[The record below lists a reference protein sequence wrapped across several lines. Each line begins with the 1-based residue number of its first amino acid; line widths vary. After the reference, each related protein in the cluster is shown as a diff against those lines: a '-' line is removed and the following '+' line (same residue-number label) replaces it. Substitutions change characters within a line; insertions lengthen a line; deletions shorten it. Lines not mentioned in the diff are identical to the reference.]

1 MNLIPFRK
9 ETNQQFYER
18 LVYEVDAYILDRYG
32 IDWRTAAK
40 QWGETD
46 DQGIYNQ
53 FYYMTLK
60 LRYFISRSAKEA
72 S

>member
-1 MNLIPFRK
+1 MNLIPFYK

-18 LVYEVDAYILDRYG
+18 LVREVNDYILDRYG
-32 IDWRTAAK
+32 IDWQTAAK

-60 LRYFISRSAKEA
+60 LRYFISQYTK
-72 S
+72 